1 MSDAEMIKNKLL
13 LLNVNLSEAE
23 KLGNYFSYKK
33 YDERAINRYL
43 RIMAESPPAA
53 KTQRHYKDFSRSGE
67 WRTNLKGEEKATAWG
82 WGVKLAHAEKMNI
95 EFLSMNLAPIN
106 FTNG

>member
-1 MSDAEMIKNKLL
+1 MDWERIMSDAEMIKNKLL

-43 RIMAESPPAA
+43 RIMAESPPPRSK
-53 KTQRHYKDFSRSGE
+53 KTQRHYKGLQQIWRE
-67 WRTNLKGEEKATAWG
+67 WRTNLKGEEKAIAWG
-82 WGVKLAHAEKMNI
+82 WGVKLAHAGKR
-95 EFLSMNLAPIN
+95 
-106 FTNG
+106 